1 MTIMTLLRSR
11 PKTVAA
17 ALSAFQ
23 QVVTDLQ
30 EIVRTEDGII
40 ERNQAEIAQLQY
52 ELEKSNEERQAALKA
67 IVNIKTTF
75 GLE

>member
-1 MTIMTLLRSR
+1 MTIMALLRSR

-30 EIVRTEDGII
+30 EISKAEDDAAS
-40 ERNQAEIAQLQY
+40 RNKAEIARLQD
-52 ELEKSNEERQAALKA
+52 EVETSEKERDAALKA
-67 IVNIKTTF
+67 IASIKITF